1 MKIKCPVCGEENYFT
16 GLEDEDAKFCS
27 NCNTPIGK
35 PVRINRRLLNENRRN
50 QKPNNNTCNKAE
62 ETANKGRQTEEQ
74 IKKCENSFFW
84 KYGGSIVYIIFFVG
98 FFLNGGIAIY
108 NFLNEQWLFTVWAL
122 LSIFILPKA
131 ILGFILNFSYLVLH
145 NPLVFINMPQ
155 IMWKL
160 FPGTMQKYRRDS
172 LVVFYNPMVKGL
184 IKEIILIIVSLVPI
198 TIFILQN
205 NDILIK

>member
-1 MKIKCPVCGEENYFT
+1 MKIKCPLCGCENYFT
-16 GLEDEDAKFCS
+16 GLEDEGTRFCS
-27 NCNTPIGK
+27 NCNAPLEK
-35 PVRINRRLLNENRRN
+35 SVRINKRLLNENRRN
-50 QKPNNNTCNKAE
+50 QKPNYNTCNKAE
-62 ETANKGRQTEEQ
+62 ETANRDRLKEER
-74 IKKCENSFFW
+74 IKKYENSFFW

-155 IMWKL
+155 IMWEV

-172 LVVFYNPMVKGL
+172 LSVFGNPVLTGF
-184 IKEIILIIVSLVPI
+184 IKEIIWLLISLAPI
-198 TIFILQN
+198 IIFILQS
-205 NDILIK
+205 

>member
-1 MKIKCPVCGEENYFT
+1 MKE
-16 GLEDEDAKFCS
+16 
-27 NCNTPIGK
+27 
-35 PVRINRRLLNENRRN
+35 
-50 QKPNNNTCNKAE
+50 
-62 ETANKGRQTEEQ
+62 TEER
-74 IKKCENSFFW
+74 IKKYENSFFW
-84 KYGGSIVYIIFFVG
+84 KYGGRIVYIVFFVG

-131 ILGFILNFSYLVLH
+131 TLGFILNFSYLVLH

-172 LVVFYNPMVKGL
+172 LIVFYNPMVKGL
-184 IKEIILIIVSLVPI
+184 IKEITLIIVSLVPI

>member
-62 ETANKGRQTEEQ
+62 ETANRDRLKEER
-74 IKKCENSFFW
+74 IKKYENSFFW